1 MHPLKPVRRTLSVDG
16 VTASVD
22 VPVQTLT
29 DTLASILGAAV
40 YPCRP
45 LRGMG
50 YSHAAEL
57 VHPDTLARRCV
68 VQYGDAHSKPNVLA
82 EGTHE
87 YDAPALYDALCL
99 HFAGQWSPSRLDV
112 ALDFHDSPES
122 FDTLARMLLDFA
134 ASRGITI
141 DQRGDW
147 ERGKA
152 RTLYLYSRESRF
164 YVRLYEYRAK
174 HGHGPDCRLEL
185 ETKLKRQEERLTLT
199 TRAPL
204 EILAMCPATFE
215 VVQALD
221 LLDERIPVTPGP
233 RAPSSVERDKAFLA
247 ATAAP
252 ALLRLAAHHHGDL
265 MAAVLDVLAYRD
277 ETARTR
283 RLTRERPTVTIQA
296 ICNPE

>member
-1 MHPLKPVRRTLSVDG
+1 MHPLKATRRTLSIDA

-29 DTLASILGAAV
+29 DTLAATLGASV

-57 VHPDTLARRCV
+57 VHPDTLGRRCV
-68 VQYGDAHSKPNVLA
+68 IQYGEAHSKPNVVA

-87 YDAPALYDALCL
+87 YDAPALYEALCL
-99 HFAGQWSPSRLDV
+99 HFAGLWSPSRLDA
-112 ALDFHDSPES
+112 ALDFHDSPQA
-122 FDTLARMLLDFA
+122 FDILARLLLDFA
-134 ASRGITI
+134 AQRGITI

-147 ERGKA
+147 ERGIK

-164 YVRLYEYRAK
+164 YVRLYEYK
-174 HGHGPDCRLEL
+174 EHHGHGPDCRLEL
-185 ETKLKRQEERLTLT
+185 ETKLKRAAERLALT
-199 TRAPL
+199 NRTPL
-204 EILAMCPATFE
+204 EMLAMCPATFE

-221 LLDERIPVTPGP
+221 LLSERIPVTPGP
-233 RAPSSVERDKAFLA
+233 RPPSSIERDKAFLA
-247 ATAAP
+247 STAAP
-252 ALLRLAAHHHGDL
+252 ALLRLIAHHAGAIE
-265 MAAVLDVLAYRD
+265 AAVLDLLTYRD

-283 RLTRERPTVTIQA
+283 RLLTERPSVTIPGD
-296 ICNPE
+296 CNPE